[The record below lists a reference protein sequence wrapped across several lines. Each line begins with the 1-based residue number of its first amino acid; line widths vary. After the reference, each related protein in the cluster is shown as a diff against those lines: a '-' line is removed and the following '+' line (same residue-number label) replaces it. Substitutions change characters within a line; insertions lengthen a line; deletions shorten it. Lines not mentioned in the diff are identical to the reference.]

1 MNRYDRPIRVMAISA
16 AFWAWCGLVSFP
28 MIVENV
34 DLANLA
40 HAFISTSTT
49 VVICQAVGLALF
61 VATVAV
67 CCFDRFGTIIAR
79 LNLAQIAMLLII
91 SLSFLIQLH
100 DDELAALT
108 GMMYTALILAMA
120 VTLSALWALAP
131 ADLERCL
138 NIGSVILCLFGAT
151 AIAILGWPA
160 GRNIGS
166 IQPNLFAAPLLV
178 GFILSQFHPG
188 VLGFGIRIL
197 CFAMIALVSAR
208 FAIIGCMLA
217 LTLFHLTFNPLSP
230 AKISVSLV
238 AVIAAAILWPQIIS
252 LLALDDSLRDIAS
265 GFSGRDQYWSSALAA
280 IAGHPLGIGFK
291 RSIGDEAGHNGY
303 LKTLLEFG
311 IAGGGLIIAFIAS
324 TIVSAGLDAIGFS
337 QRTLRQRR
345 FDSARFGGLVA
356 LAFGAFFQPQLFSLG
371 DAFAMS
377 LLFLLFRPALAAS
390 SVTAPAARRYLPAM
404 PAHGTPLSRRPAGSR

>member
-1 MNRYDRPIRVMAISA
+1 
-16 AFWAWCGLVSFP
+16 

-34 DLANLA
+34 DLAHLA
-40 HAFISTSTT
+40 HAFIATSTT
-49 VVICQAVGLALF
+49 VVVCQAVGLTLF
-61 VATVAV
+61 VATVGV
-67 CCFDRFGTIIAR
+67 CCFDRFPMIIAR
-79 LNLAQIAMLLII
+79 LSLVQIAILLVIL
-91 SLSFLIQLH
+91 LSFLLQLH

-120 VTLSALWALAP
+120 LTLPALWTLAA

-138 NIGSVILCLFGAT
+138 KVGSVILCLFGIT

-160 GRNIGS
+160 GRNIGN

-178 GFILSQFHPG
+178 GFILSQFYPG
-188 VLGFGIRIL
+188 VLGFVIRIL

-230 AKISVSLV
+230 TKVAASVV
-238 AVIAAAILWPQIIS
+238 AVIMAVILWPQIMS
-252 LLALDDSLRDIAS
+252 LLALDDSLRDFSS
-265 GFSGRDQYWSSALAA
+265 GFTGRDQYWYSALAA
-280 IAGHPLGIGFK
+280 IVEHPLGIGFK

-311 IAGGGLIIAFIAS
+311 IAGGGLIIAFIAF
-324 TIVSAGLDAIGFS
+324 TIVSAGLDTIGSS
-337 QRTLRQRR
+337 QRTLQQRR
-345 FDSARFGGLVA
+345 FASARFGGLVA

-377 LLFLLFRPALAAS
+377 FLFLLFRPALSAS
-390 SVTAPAARRYLPAM
+390 SVPILPARRYLPAM
-404 PAHGTPLSRRPAGSR
+404 PGRGTPLSRRPAGSR

>member
-1 MNRYDRPIRVMAISA
+1 M
-16 AFWAWCGLVSFP
+16 
-28 MIVENV
+28 
-34 DLANLA
+34 
-40 HAFISTSTT
+40 
-49 VVICQAVGLALF
+49 ICQAAGLALF
-61 VATVAV
+61 VATVAICRV
-67 CCFDRFGTIIAR
+67 DRFGTIIAR
-79 LNLAQIAMLLII
+79 LNLVQIAILLII
-91 SLSFLIQLH
+91 ALSFLLQLH
-100 DDELAALT
+100 DGERAALT

-120 VTLSALWALAP
+120 LTLSALWALAQ

-138 NIGSVILCLFGAT
+138 NVGSIILCLFGIT
-151 AIAILGWPA
+151 AIAILGWPE
-160 GRNIGS
+160 GRNIGN

-178 GFILSQFHPG
+178 GFILSQFRPG
-188 VLGFGIRIL
+188 VLGFVIRIS

-230 AKISVSLV
+230 AKISLSLV
-238 AVIAAAILWPQIIS
+238 AVIAAALLWPQIMS
-252 LLALDDSLRDIAS
+252 LLALDDSLRDFSS

-280 IAGHPLGIGFK
+280 IAEHPLGIGFK

-311 IAGGGLIIAFIAS
+311 IAGGGLIIAFIAT

-345 FDSARFGGLVA
+345 FASARFGGLVA
-356 LAFGAFFQPQLFSLG
+356 LSFGAFFQPQLFSLG

-377 LLFLLFRPALAAS
+377 FLFLLFRPAVAAS
-390 SVTAPAARRYLPAM
+390 SVMAPPARRYLPAM
-404 PAHGTPLSRRPAGSR
+404 PARGTPLSRRLAGSR

>member
-1 MNRYDRPIRVMAISA
+1 
-16 AFWAWCGLVSFP
+16 
-28 MIVENV
+28 
-34 DLANLA
+34 
-40 HAFISTSTT
+40 
-49 VVICQAVGLALF
+49 
-61 VATVAV
+61 
-67 CCFDRFGTIIAR
+67 
-79 LNLAQIAMLLII
+79 
-91 SLSFLIQLH
+91 
-100 DDELAALT
+100 
-108 GMMYTALILAMA
+108 
-120 VTLSALWALAP
+120 
-131 ADLERCL
+131 
-138 NIGSVILCLFGAT
+138 
-151 AIAILGWPA
+151 
-160 GRNIGS
+160 
-166 IQPNLFAAPLLV
+166 
-178 GFILSQFHPG
+178 
-188 VLGFGIRIL
+188 
-197 CFAMIALVSAR
+197 ALVSAR